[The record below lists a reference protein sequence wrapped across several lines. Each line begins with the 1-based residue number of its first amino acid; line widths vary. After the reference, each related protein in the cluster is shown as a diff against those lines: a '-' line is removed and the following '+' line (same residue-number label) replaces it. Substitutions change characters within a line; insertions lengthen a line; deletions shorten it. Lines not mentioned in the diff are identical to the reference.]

1 MTPLLRLALAA
12 ASLATAACTPL
23 QQAPLVYSSK
33 VTVGLD
39 VSANVAENQGASIN
53 IGVKTL
59 DSAYV
64 PVAVSKEIDK
74 NTKADEKT
82 IALQLI
88 EARYGEGSHSDN
100 NDPAGAAERNRK
112 IDTYFAAKK
121 AADVAASEHAKS
133 ESDLANRNGMIS
145 RLETLR
151 SNIEGAQKLP
161 ENAAPATA
169 PSQPQA
175 STRGEALKSRALDL
189 AKLVQESNIPIPPL
203 AAQQDGQYNVEQV
216 TVALGRQIDASKAD
230 RDKIQADLPRLK
242 AAAQTAA
249 ADAER
254 AKAEAVKVVG
264 LSNTSKSDAMSVYGS
279 FDSKASGDAEKG
291 AHAGLLIGKVFSTG
305 LASQNLTEAVKIGAS
320 SQCAST
326 GFTLLQ
332 NTKDPAER
340 QKILE
345 SLSAMCAPKT
355 PSNGK

>member
-1 MTPLLRLALAA
+1 MTTCLRIALLAFSLVAA
-12 ASLATAACTPL
+12 ACAPL

-39 VSANVAENQGASIN
+39 VSANVAENQGASVN

-74 NTKADEKT
+74 KTREGDEKT
-82 IALQLI
+82 LGLQLI
-88 EARYGEGSHSDN
+88 EARYGEGAQADSS
-100 NDPAGAAERNRK
+100 DPAGAAERNRK

-121 AADVAASEHAKS
+121 AADDAASEHAKS
-133 ESDLANRNGMIS
+133 ESSLANRNGLIS

-161 ENAAPATA
+161 ETVAPATTT
-169 PSQPQA
+169 SQPQA
-175 STRGEALKSRALDL
+175 SARAEALNLRAQELSKFVQDTNTGIPAL
-189 AKLVQESNIPIPPL
+189 ALT
-203 AAQQDGQYNVEQV
+203 DGRYNVDEV
-216 TVALGRQIDASKAD
+216 TTALARQIDVNKAA
-230 RDKIQADLPRLK
+230 RDKLQADLPRLK
-242 AAAQTAA
+242 AEAQAA
-249 ADAER
+249 AAEADR

-279 FDSKASGDAEKG
+279 FDSKATGDAGKS
-291 AHAGLLIGKVFSTG
+291 ANAGLLIGKVFSTG

-326 GFTLLQ
+326 GFAALQ
-332 NTKDPAER
+332 ATTDVAER
-340 QKILE
+340 QRILE
-345 SLSAMCAPKT
+345 ALSKVCSPQKT
-355 PSNGK
+355 GNGK